1 MVNLR
6 ELKLRNEA
14 KCSCGHDFVAND
26 IIALI
31 KNTDFQ
37 FYGGRVG
44 YYSEV
49 QCPKCKKEVVLLL
62 EPYNCTYRIIDI
74 GELSQNCN
82 EFEDISSQNRKDLQK
97 TNAVQVKENIENQKN
112 FQCAKCKREF
122 KTPQALIAHQ
132 RSCLKK

>member
-6 ELKLRNEA
+6 ELKLRN
-14 KCSCGHDFVAND
+14 KTTCSCGHQFIAND
-26 IIALI
+26 ILSLYT
-31 KNTDFQ
+31 NTDYQ
-37 FYGGRVG
+37 FYGGRVK

-49 QCPKCKKEVVLLL
+49 HCPECDKDVVILL
-62 EPYNCTYRIIDI
+62 EPYNCSYRIIDI
-74 GELSQNCN
+74 GEFSQKSDH
-82 EFEDISSQNRKDLQK
+82 FEGISSQNRKDLQK